1 MNVKELL
8 KKCQRDRTAVLAT
21 NFYNFET
28 LTAVMQA
35 AQRMQAPVLLQLTR
49 SSKMTGK
56 EKEFARR
63 AIADYGVEGWIHLD
77 HGGSV
82 ELVERCLD
90 AGFDSVMIDA
100 SERPFDENVSTTRR
114 VVELARSYGVNV
126 EAELG
131 YVAKLGQAQGGGF
144 TTPEEAARFVEATG
158 VDALAVAIGSAH
170 GFYKQ
175 APRLDIERLAQ
186 IHAATDAALVLH
198 GSSGIPHDMVRE
210 AIANGIV
217 KVNLATEIKDNFM
230 PKSRGAGRG
239 AALRKIPHGRQ
250 QQGEIGEHNRATD
263 RLRKAILDNPPNHPA
278 SDRQKRDDSYPRTFV
293 LRASQYLHPVVQ
305 RYPDEIYYGY
315 PCIPTK
321 KRCAVNRHTALNTTS
336 MDQLAAKPEKSVWK
350 AAAS

>member
-49 SSKMTGK
+49 SSIDYMGLEPGRRNGPQGDRRLRRRRVDSSRPRRIGRTGR
-56 EKEFARR
+56 AVSRCRIRLGDDRCPANVRSTTRR
-63 AIADYGVEGWIHLD
+63 V
-77 HGGSV
+77 
-82 ELVERCLD
+82 
-90 AGFDSVMIDA
+90 
-100 SERPFDENVSTTRR
+100 DENVSTTGGSSN
-114 VVELARSYGVNV
+114 LARSYGVNV

-230 PKSRGAGRG
+230 RALKGVLLESEEID
-239 AALRKIPHGRQ
+239 LRKVFP
-250 QQGEIGEHNRATD
+250 
-263 RLRKAILDNPPNHPA
+263 KAVA
-278 SDRQKRDDSYPRTFV
+278 
-293 LRASQYLHPVVQ
+293 PVV
-305 RYPDEIYYGY
+305 ELL
-315 PCIPTK
+315 C
-321 KRCAVNRHTALNTTS
+321 
-336 MDQLAAKPEKSVWK
+336 EKYRMVGSSKVK
-350 AAAS
+350 

>member
-49 SSKMTGK
+49 SSINYMGL
-56 EKEFARR
+56 EQAVGMGRR

-114 VVELARSYGVNV
+114 VVELARPYGVNV

-230 PKSRGAGRG
+230 RAQRRTARKRGDRPAKGFPKSRGAGRG

-250 QQGEIGEHNRATD
+250 QQGEIGEHNRATG

-293 LRASQYLHPVVQ
+293 LRASQYLHPVV
-305 RYPDEIYYGY
+305 
-315 PCIPTK
+315 
-321 KRCAVNRHTALNTTS
+321 
-336 MDQLAAKPEKSVWK
+336 
-350 AAAS
+350 

>member
-49 SSKMTGK
+49 SSINYMGL
-56 EKEFARR
+56 EQAVGMGRR

-114 VVELARSYGVNV
+114 VVELARPYGVNV

-131 YVAKLGQAQGGGF
+131 YVAKLGQAQGGG
-144 TTPEEAARFVEATG
+144 RRG
-158 VDALAVAIGSAH
+158 
-170 GFYKQ
+170 
-175 APRLDIERLAQ
+175 R
-186 IHAATDAALVLH
+186 
-198 GSSGIPHDMVRE
+198 M
-210 AIANGIV
+210 
-217 KVNLATEIKDNFM
+217 EI
-230 PKSRGAGRG
+230 
-239 AALRKIPHGRQ
+239 
-250 QQGEIGEHNRATD
+250 
-263 RLRKAILDNPPNHPA
+263 
-278 SDRQKRDDSYPRTFV
+278 
-293 LRASQYLHPVVQ
+293 
-305 RYPDEIYYGY
+305 
-315 PCIPTK
+315 
-321 KRCAVNRHTALNTTS
+321 
-336 MDQLAAKPEKSVWK
+336 
-350 AAAS
+350 